1 MWVNV
6 VAFFV
11 ECNQGFV
18 YLQSKSVDWV
28 KSVEII
34 NEKETFSMAKKIEAW
49 TEFGPR
55 LEPAEPMTGDEIVEN
70 IVKATNQSKGSVLAV
85 LAELD
90 VQTEAGLKSGRIVQM
105 PNGTHF
111 RPTGKA
117 DGAIEVDV
125 RVNPEVV
132 KNVNDGF
139 RGKWRNGNNIG
150 KSEAEI
156 IAQWNAAHP
165 EDPVEA

>member
-1 MWVNV
+1 
-6 VAFFV
+6 
-11 ECNQGFV
+11 
-18 YLQSKSVDWV
+18 
-28 KSVEII
+28 
-34 NEKETFSMAKKIEAW
+34 MAKKIEAW

-55 LEPAEPMTGDEIVEN
+55 LEPTGPMTAQEIIDN

-90 VQTEAGLKSGRIVQM
+90 VQTESGLKSGRIVQL
-105 PNGTHF
+105 PNGTHY

-132 KNVNDGF
+132 KNVNSGF
-139 RGKWRNGNNIG
+139 RGKWRNSQNIG

-165 EDPVEA
+165 DNPIEA